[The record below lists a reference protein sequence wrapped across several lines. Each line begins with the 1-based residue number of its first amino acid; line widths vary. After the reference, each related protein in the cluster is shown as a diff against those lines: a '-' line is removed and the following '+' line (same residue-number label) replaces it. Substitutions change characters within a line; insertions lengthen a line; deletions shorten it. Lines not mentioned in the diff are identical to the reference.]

1 MANEVPVY
9 RIEVHG
15 PLPAGAADDWPGMAV
30 ERSATTTSLVG
41 PVADPA
47 ALYGLLARLEALG
60 LALVT
65 VGPVPPQHH
74 TTEEEAMDH
83 SLEGWQIGRF
93 ADLDWD
99 PWGSGD
105 RARAKVLGTAD
116 GFVVAL
122 VEARP
127 GYAGEPHVHAFPE
140 FLYVVEGKVRN
151 QGLPMVAGDGYAAA
165 PGSSHTDFGTTS
177 GATYLSIF
185 KL

>member
-15 PLPAGAADDWPGMAV
+15 PLPAGAAEDWPGMAV
-30 ERSATTTSLVG
+30 ERSGSTTALVG

-65 VGPVPPQHH
+65 VGPVAQQSA
-74 TTEEEAMDH
+74 TTEEETMEH
-83 SLEGWQIGRF
+83 SLQGWQIGRF
-93 ADLDWD
+93 DDLDWA

-105 RARAKVLGTAD
+105 RARAKLLGTAD
-116 GFVVAL
+116 GFSVAL

-127 GYAGEPHVHAFPE
+127 GYAGDPHVHAFPE
-140 FLYVVEGKVRN
+140 FLYVVEGKVHN

-165 PGSSHTDFGTTS
+165 TGSSHTDFGTS
-177 GATYLSIF
+177 SSATYLSIF
-185 KL
+185 KI